1 MILFPPCKINLGL
14 HVLCKRDDGYHAIET
29 CMYPVPIYDILE
41 IIPSKE
47 FEFTSSGIPIPGEAS
62 SNLCVKAFQ
71 ILQEKFSLPNVKIH
85 LHKVIP
91 MGGGLGGGSSDGS
104 YVLLGLNE
112 LFNLN
117 LSNSEL
123 QQFAA
128 KLGSDCPF
136 FIENTAQIATG
147 RGEILEPFPLD
158 LKGYFLKIIN
168 LGIHVSTQEAYAG
181 VTFCKGDINVKT
193 ILENDSIENYKS
205 TLFNS
210 FEYSIFTKHPILSE
224 LKNVLYDE
232 GATYA
237 AMTGSGS
244 TLFAIYKEKP
254 SDTEFNHPIQFE
266 EIVEL

>member
-29 CMYPVPIYDILE
+29 CMYPVPIHDILE
-41 IIPSKE
+41 IIPSEK

-71 ILQEKFSLPNVKIH
+71 ILQENFSIPNVKIH

-104 YVLLGLNE
+104 YVLIGLNE
-112 LFNLN
+112 IFNLD
-117 LSNSEL
+117 LSNIEL

-136 FIENTAQIATG
+136 FIKNTAQIATG
-147 RGEILEPFPLD
+147 RGEILETFPLD

-181 VTFCKGDINVKT
+181 VSFYEGKENTKDI
-193 ILENDSIENYKS
+193 LSSASIENYKNK
-205 TLFNS
+205 LINC
-210 FEYSIFTKHPILSE
+210 FEKSVFTKHSVLSV
-224 LKNVLYDE
+224 LKNELYEE

-244 TLFAIYKEKP
+244 TLFAIYKNKP
-254 SDTEFNHPIQFE
+254 RNTKFNHPIQFE
-266 EIVEL
+266 EIIEL

>member
-14 HVLCKRDDGYHAIET
+14 HVLGKRNDGYHTIET
-29 CMYPVPIYDILE
+29 CMYPVPIRDILE
-41 IIPSKE
+41 IIPSDE
-47 FEFTSSGIPIPGEAS
+47 FEFSSSGIPIPGETS

-71 ILQEKFSLPNVKIH
+71 LLKESYNIPNVKIH
-85 LHKVIP
+85 LHKIIP

-112 LFNLN
+112 LFD
-117 LSNSEL
+117 LSMTNIEL
-123 QQFAA
+123 QEFAA

-136 FIENTAQIATG
+136 FIENKAQIATG
-147 RGEILEPFPLD
+147 RGELLEPFSID

-181 VTFCKGDINVKT
+181 VAFYEGKENIKT
-193 ILENDSIENYKS
+193 ILSNESIENYKDKLINCFEKS
-205 TLFNS
+205 VFAKYLF
-210 FEYSIFTKHPILSE
+210 LSE
-224 LKNVLYDE
+224 LKNELYEE

-244 TLFAIYKEKP
+244 TLFAIYKNKP
-254 SDTEFNHPIQFE
+254 INTNFNHPILFE
-266 EIVEL
+266 EIIEL